1 MFKNFVEAL
10 RYQLAVSMSRP
21 EDQAAQEEEKARA
34 PRKIEEDGGIIEED
48 QVQLKLGEDADDG
61 ACRDPSNHYH
71 EAQENQPNDMD
82 FFERYRQ
89 TVWQEQERILAEV
102 KGGGERK
109 ESVRRQA
116 TTSLLRRG
124 DASRLSLQRPPA
136 AEEHPRDEVIQ
147 EDLGLGQPA

>member
-1 MFKNFVEAL
+1 M
-10 RYQLAVSMSRP
+10 
-21 EDQAAQEEEKARA
+21 
-34 PRKIEEDGGIIEED
+34 
-48 QVQLKLGEDADDG
+48 QLKLGEDADDD
-61 ACRDPSNHYH
+61 ACRDPSNHNPDV
-71 EAQENQPNDMD
+71 QENQPNDMD

-102 KGGGERK
+102 QGGVQRK

-124 DASRLSLQRPPA
+124 DPSRLSLQRPPA
-136 AEEHPRDEVIQ
+136 AEEHPRNEVQQ